1 MMFLARGSLRK
12 ARMFARGLST
22 SPMEEFE
29 EMHNLKIAFWRKQ
42 QAAAGV
48 SAQLSSQ
55 LDAARGTS
63 SLDDRMESAQDA
75 LGPCRVSHLRD
86 LDRNALQP
94 ASGEVEARIITFS
107 YETESGVPLGFLRAS
122 VWPPG
127 RSQLITAMLFGA
139 QCDPAVPLVLAGCRM
154 VEVALKTLA
163 EEHGVQRTLAVAP
176 LPGLCRW
183 ILTERAWEWMGTDA
197 LPMPDGFEEHAKFL
211 QVSPEEYVEQRQAAV
226 ECVAQGVARPGQEA
240 LGAWTY
246 QAARHGI
253 EPLALKYAA
262 IEDADWECTM
272 YKEAGAKLVGVHWM
286 HDKSE
291 EALRSSAGCTAS
303 FEFENDI
310 VRFID
315 PEKPIVDYTS

>member
-1 MMFLARGSLRK
+1 
-12 ARMFARGLST
+12 
-22 SPMEEFE
+22 MEEYE

-48 SAQLSSQ
+48 SAELASQ
-55 LDAARGTS
+55 LDAARGSS
-63 SLDDRMESAQDA
+63 SLDDRMAFSNR
-75 LGPCRVSHLRD
+75 LPCRVTPLRD
-86 LDRNALQP
+86 LDRNTLQP
-94 ASGEVEARIITFS
+94 ENGEVEARIITFA
-107 YETESGVPLGFLRAS
+107 YETESGVPLGLMRAS

-139 QCDPAVPLVLAGCRM
+139 QCDPAVPLVLAGSRM

-211 QVSPEEYVEQRQAAV
+211 QVTPEEYVQQRREAV
-226 ECVAQGVARPGQEA
+226 ECVANGVTRPGQES

-253 EPLALKYAA
+253 EPLALKYAG
-262 IEDADWECTM
+262 IDDADWECSM

-303 FEFENDI
+303 FEFENEL

-315 PEKPIVDYTS
+315 PEKPVVDYTS